1 MNKTIIM
8 RMKMP
13 AIMVVVTINHVYWHV
28 FHIIFPMFN
37 GNKTENEGKENS
49 NLQSLLYLINTMEED
64 PS

>member
-1 MNKTIIM
+1 
-8 RMKMP
+8 
-13 AIMVVVTINHVYWHV
+13 
-28 FHIIFPMFN
+28 MFN